1 MVVIGSSTIRPPGV
15 ISGFS
20 GPTGPSGPVGP
31 RGASGPTGPTGATGA
46 TGRYIFDA
54 TNITDSNEN
63 QEYLRIIMSDGTFYD
78 IPHNDIRGATGSA
91 GDLVGITVGTG
102 DRSPFKTVEGVS
114 FIFRGL
120 SAYGSVQVIESD
132 DGKTIGISA
141 DTTPVGITF
150 QAGDGFYVNASGKV
164 AGTVFLKTENKA
176 RSHDDNSALVFRSES
191 AQVGD
196 FQVGG
201 LVSDTPVVGDKGAY
215 MGATGIF
222 NTDSPITFIRSI
234 QPNETVGITGSYLPS
249 PVLAPAG
256 QGIFLDVRYSSVFEI
271 ETPIGITGFTGDF
284 VSGE

>member
-1 MVVIGSSTIRPPGV
+1 M

-20 GPTGPSGPVGP
+20 GPTGPSGTVGP

-201 LVSDTPVVGDKGAY
+201 LVSDTPVVGDKG
-215 MGATGIF
+215 GVIKDLPILHWTNNICCGHLNGIQCAGEVNPLTHKDRTPLRF
-222 NTDSPITFIRSI
+222 WLPHMSI
-234 QPNETVGITGSYLPS
+234 K
-249 PVLAPAG
+249 
-256 QGIFLDVRYSSVFEI
+256 FM
-271 ETPIGITGFTGDF
+271 
-284 VSGE
+284 